1 MNAITVTETSI
12 LNYYTKQED
21 QAIKSN
27 NTVLAEYY
35 NRKANEVLMIMDWLF
50 SDKSLILRYNH
61 L

>member
-35 NRKANEVLMIMDWLF
+35 NRKANEVLMIMD
-50 SDKSLILRYNH
+50 
-61 L
+61 